1 MPSPDNKPSHR
12 RVLTLC
18 IALLAAASLGVLYAP
33 TFYALLIGSGSYREA
48 TPDPA
53 IDTIA
58 DRGTDGRV
66 IVSLDADLGNSIDWE
81 FRPEQSE
88 VQAEIGKPVLV
99 HFDAV
104 NRSDQPVVARVVFDM
119 SPFQAASY
127 FFEVQRFCFR
137 DVRLAAGETA
147 RIPMLFY
154 FDKTMLEDR
163 QAIATRHVSIVYTLY
178 GQEADATRLAATPDL
193 KAASET
199 LEREIA
205 GGAATT
211 YVNDAPHD

>member
-1 MPSPDNKPSHR
+1 
-12 RVLTLC
+12 
-18 IALLAAASLGVLYAP
+18 
-33 TFYALLIGSGSYREA
+33 
-48 TPDPA
+48 
-53 IDTIA
+53 
-58 DRGTDGRV
+58 
-66 IVSLDADLGNSIDWE
+66 
-81 FRPEQSE
+81 
-88 VQAEIGKPVLV
+88 
-99 HFDAV
+99 
-104 NRSDQPVVARVVFDM
+104 
-119 SPFQAASY
+119 
-127 FFEVQRFCFR
+127 VQRFCFR

-154 FDKTMLEDR
+154 FDKAMLEDR

-178 GQEADATRLAATPDL
+178 GQEADAARLAAAPDL